1 MSAHGPMPKSAWIF
15 PALAVIL
22 FVVATALGLT
32 FTPSAGG
39 LLFAA
44 VLLVDPVR
52 HRVCRRASCRGDRR
66 ADRRALR
73 HAAVDACGH
82 HHRGRADRHH
92 HARRQAAA
100 RIGARHRVCGG
111 DDRVQRPRR
120 PLHLHR
126 RPALPRAGFSGLGR
140 QPLSQR
146 AVRAGDDY
154 ADHAELYA
162 DGAGAD
168 LFGGAARL
176 CGVVTLILYAV
187 FLYTQTIRHRDYF
200 IKGRRRCGAPTSRPC
215 PTGCWRSASRCCL
228 SPCSPWCCWRRNF
241 RSWSMS

>member
-1 MSAHGPMPKSAWIF
+1 MSAHGPMPRSAWMF
-15 PALAVIL
+15 PALAMLL
-22 FVVATALGLT
+22 FAVATGLGLS
-32 FTPSAGG
+32 FTPSVGWAFVRGG
-39 LLFAA
+39 AA
-44 VLLVDPVR
+44 VDPVR
-52 HRVCRRASCRGDRR
+52 HRVRSRASCRGDRR
-66 ADRRALR
+66 ANRRTLR

-92 HARRQAAA
+92 HARRKAAA
-100 RIGARHRVCGG
+100 GIGARHRVCGG

-154 ADHAELYA
+154 ADHAQLYA
-162 DGAGAD
+162 DGAGAG

-176 CGVVTLILYAV
+176 CGPGHAHALRRVPLYPDDPA
-187 FLYTQTIRHRDYF
+187 
-200 IKGRRRCGAPTSRPC
+200 
-215 PTGCWRSASRCCL
+215 
-228 SPCSPWCCWRRNF
+228 
-241 RSWSMS
+241 